1 MDQILSSGSLELWL
15 NLQVVIQ
22 LGLISVRK
30 YKWKLGDGHLLPH
43 SGRSRVLILLQ
54 MMNTLFILCLAASG
68 LSCSTRDL
76 RYSMQDLLLWCVDSL
91 VEARGL
97 SSPVAHGILVS
108 QPEIEPASPV
118 LQGRFL
124 TTGPLKK
131 SLILR
136 SLHPFFPPLSHSV
149 NLSSCFLPFSFPVTF
164 WFPCKIY
171 M

>member
-1 MDQILSSGSLELWL
+1 MTKFAGSH
-15 NLQVVIQ
+15 
-22 LGLISVRK
+22 SVRVDLRK

-91 VEARGL
+91 VEACGL
-97 SSPVAHGILVS
+97 SSPVAHRILVS
-108 QPEIEPASPV
+108 QPEIEPASPA

-131 SLILR
+131 SLIL
-136 SLHPFFPPLSHSV
+136 SKISPSILSSIEPLSEPV
-149 NLSSCFLPFSFPVTF
+149 LLLSAFLFSSDILVS
-164 WFPCKIY
+164 